1 MSRIWK
7 GKTARTSFD
16 NKIQNLK
23 YFEKIEH
30 KIQRTELDLT

>member
-23 YFEKIEH
+23 YFEKTEH
-30 KIQRTELDLT
+30 RIQRTELDLT

>member
-30 KIQRTELDLT
+30 RIQRTELDLT